1 MEEHK
6 PYHKPVLV
14 NEVIEY
20 MALKPH
26 GTYVD
31 ATFGGG
37 GHTRAL
43 LTAQPKCHVI
53 AFDWDKNAIELNG
66 PELLMEFEERLTLQW
81 GNFAQITQL
90 LKKLKVTQ
98 VDGILADFGT
108 SQYQISESAGF
119 SFNTDTPLDMRMSPG
134 HFKTTAYDVINRASQ
149 EELAQIFYEFGEEHS
164 SRKIAAYIVKHRKEV
179 GFIETTKELADVIL
193 KVIPRYSRPIHPA
206 TKVFQALRIFVNDE
220 LNNIKSL
227 LTQSLSLLS
236 PGGHIVCI
244 SFHSLEDRIVKQFFK
259 AHSQELTTLTKKV
272 VTASAEE
279 LASNP
284 SSRSAKLRAA
294 EKKID

>member
-1 MEEHK
+1 MNEQK

-14 NEVIEY
+14 TEVIEY

-26 GTYVD
+26 GVYVD

-43 LTAQPKCHVI
+43 LTAQPKCQVI
-53 AFDWDKNAIELNG
+53 AFDWDKTALDLNG
-66 PELLMEFEERLTLQW
+66 PELEYEFDGRLTLHW

-90 LKKLKVTQ
+90 LKKLKITQ

-119 SFNTDTPLDMRMSPG
+119 SFTADTPLDMRMSPG
-134 HFKTTAYDVINRASQ
+134 HYKTTAYDVINKASEQ
-149 EELAQIFYEFGEEHS
+149 ELATIFYEFGEEHS
-164 SRKIAAYIVKHRKEV
+164 SRKIAQYTVRYRKEV
-179 GFIETTKELADVIL
+179 GAIETTKQLADVIL

-227 LTQSLSLLS
+227 LTQAIPLLS
-236 PGGHIVCI
+236 TGGRLVCI

-259 AHSQELTTLTKKV
+259 AHSDELDILTKKV
-272 VTASAEE
+272 VTASPEE
-279 LASNP
+279 RKLNP
-284 SSRSAKLRAA
+284 SSRSAKLRTA
-294 EKKID
+294 EKK